1 MQLKNYERKLPHLQ
15 SINADYFLT
24 YRLADSIPMSVLE
37 KIRATETSARFI
49 EMESY
54 LDSPGNGPYWLKQPG
69 IATEVYNSLIHLDKT
84 KINLKCFT
92 IMSNHVHSLFSIKN
106 PADNLFKIMQSH
118 KSFTA
123 KKCNAILGRTGQFWE
138 TESFDHIVRKG
149 HLENTIDYIV
159 QNPVKA
165 GLVKRWEDWPWT
177 FVR

>member
-1 MQLKNYERKLPHLQ
+1 MLLKNYHRNLPHLQ
-15 SINADYFLT
+15 SANADYFLT
-24 YRLADSIPMSVLE
+24 YRLAGSMPMNVLE
-37 KIRATETSARFI
+37 RLKVRETTDRFI
-49 EMESY
+49 EMDSY
-54 LDSPGNGPYWLKQPG
+54 LDKAGNGPYWLKDPR
-69 IATEVYNSLIHLDKT
+69 IATEVYHSLIYLDKT
-84 KINLKCFT
+84 KIDLKCFT

-106 PADNLFKIMQSH
+106 PLEDLFKIMQSH

-149 HLENTIDYIV
+149 QLENTIDYIR

-165 GLVKRWEDWPWT
+165 GLVKEWEEWPWT